1 MTKYRLAYN
10 LTALTTKK
18 MVMKKGLLKP
28 LLGLFILFTTGI
40 NAFAQ
45 DIHFSQFF
53 ETPLLRNPALAGIFS
68 GDIRVQAVYRN
79 QWNSVTVPYQT
90 GSFNAEYKKPIGK
103 GDDFITFGG
112 QILYDKAGTVALQ
125 STHILPAIN
134 YHKSLS
140 ADRNMYLSLGFMG
153 GWVQRSIDRSKITT
167 NSQYDGT
174 GFNPGLSSG
183 ETFPRNSYSYLDGTV
198 GLSFNS
204 QVGENE
210 DNNIYIGAAYH
221 HFNKAT
227 KVSFYGNPNYEMIPK
242 WVGSLG
248 LRLSMNESSYF
259 TFLSDYSKQGTFTE
273 IMGGALYSWKLDD
286 IEDPKYILHA
296 GALLRWKDA
305 IIPVV
310 KLEFKPMAVSLSY
323 DANLSQLKTA
333 SRGRGGFELALT
345 YQKFLDRNNTSADA
359 VRCPKF

>member
-1 MTKYRLAYN
+1 
-10 LTALTTKK
+10 
-18 MVMKKGLLKP
+18 MKKRFNFIESKFKTCDSMIKGCCKPFIILIILLTNS
-28 LLGLFILFTTGI
+28 LF
-40 NAFAQ
+40 NYAQ

-68 GDIRVQAVYRN
+68 GDVRVQAVYRN
-79 QWNSVTVPYQT
+79 QWNSVTTPYQT
-90 GSFNAEYKKPIGK
+90 GSFNGEYKKPVGR
-103 GDDFITFGG
+103 GDDFLTIGG

-174 GFNPGLSSG
+174 GFNPGLSDG
-183 ETFPRNSYSYLDGTV
+183 ETFPRNSYSYLDGSV
-198 GLSFNS
+198 GMSFNT
-204 QVGENE
+204 QVGENT
-210 DNNIYIGAAYH
+210 DNNIYLGVAYH

-248 LRLSMNESSYF
+248 VRMNMNEYSYF
-259 TFLSDYSKQGTFTE
+259 TFLGDYSKQGTFTE
-273 IMGGALYSWKLDD
+273 TMFGAMYSWKLDD
-286 IEDPKYILHA
+286 IEDPKYILHG
-296 GALLRWKDA
+296 GAFLRWKDA
-305 IIPVV
+305 LIPVA
-310 KLEFKPMAVSLSY
+310 KLEFKPMAISVSY
-323 DANLSQLKTA
+323 DANISQLKSA
-333 SRGRGGFELALT
+333 SNGRGGFELALS
-345 YQKFLDRNNTSADA
+345 YQKYLNRNNSTTDA

>member
-1 MTKYRLAYN
+1 MNNFRLNYIK
-10 LTALTTKK
+10 ALSQTTGI
-18 MVMKKGLLKP
+18 MKKGFLKP
-28 LLGLFILFTTGI
+28 LLGLILLLIISGNIYT
-40 NAFAQ
+40 Q

-90 GSFNAEYKKPIGK
+90 GSFNAEYKKPIGR
-103 GDDFITFGG
+103 GDDFITLGG
-112 QILYDKAGTVALQ
+112 QVLYDKAGTVALQ
-125 STHILPAIN
+125 STHILPAVN

-140 ADRNMYLSLGFMG
+140 AERNMYLSLGFMG
-153 GWVQRSIDRSKITT
+153 GWVQRSIDRSKVTT

-174 GFNPGLSSG
+174 GFNPGLFDG
-183 ETFPRNSYSYLDGTV
+183 ETFPRNSYSYLDGSV
-198 GLSFNS
+198 GMSFNT
-204 QVGENE
+204 QVGDNA
-210 DNNIYIGAAYH
+210 DNNIYLGVGYH

-242 WVGSLG
+242 CVGSFG
-248 LRLSMNESSYF
+248 LRMNMNETSYF
-259 TFLSDYSKQGTFTE
+259 TFYGDYSKQGTYTE
-273 IMGGALYSWKLDD
+273 TLAGALYSWKLDD

-305 IIPVV
+305 LIPVA
-310 KLEFKPMAVSLSY
+310 KLEFKPMAVSVSY
-323 DANLSQLKTA
+323 DANISQLKSA
-333 SRGRGGFELALT
+333 SYGRGGFELALT
-345 YQKFLDRNNTSADA
+345 YQKYLDRNNTGTDA